1 MNLVNLGLDLN
12 IDISLEVN
20 KNAPVSSTTHQPGE
34 INKRYFLTIFVIPYI
49 VLLICPGR

>member
-1 MNLVNLGLDLN
+1 MNLVSDLN
-12 IDISLEVN
+12 IDISLEVH
-20 KNAPVSSTTHQPGE
+20 KNALVSSTAHQPGK